1 MFHVKHGRENPYC
14 VSIPNTYNYHI
25 TNETERLIMK
35 ITIDNVYQFRD
46 LFLSSSRKD
55 QFSYEALGAL
65 AEYFADYE
73 ESTGE
78 EIEVDVIAICCE
90 FAEDTWQNI
99 ASYYSIDLSSAE
111 DDEDKAEIVK
121 DFLLDEGVFVGDGAV
136 GCFVY
141 QQF

>member
-1 MFHVKHGRENPYC
+1 
-14 VSIPNTYNYHI
+14 
-25 TNETERLIMK
+25 MK

-55 QFSYEALGAL
+55 QFSYQALDAL
-65 AEYFADYE
+65 AEYFAQYE
-73 ESTGE
+73 DSTGE

-99 ASYYSIDLSSAE
+99 ASDYNIDLSSAE

-121 DFLLDEGVFVGDGAV
+121 DFLLDEGVFVGEGAV

>member
-1 MFHVKHGRENPYC
+1 
-14 VSIPNTYNYHI
+14 
-25 TNETERLIMK
+25 MK
-35 ITIDNVYQFRD
+35 TTINLHQFRD

-65 AEYFADYE
+65 AEYFAEYE
-73 ESTGE
+73 DSTGE

-90 FAEDTWQNI
+90 YAEDTWQNI
-99 ASYYSIDLSSAE
+99 AQDYKIDTDSVE
-111 DDEDKAEIVK
+111 DDEDKADIVR
-121 DFLLDEGVFVGDGAV
+121 DFLLDEGVFVGEGAS